1 MPAKILVVE
10 DDADQRQLL
19 VLMLKWEGYTTF
31 TAEDGN
37 EGIEKARENTPDLII
52 SDITMPN
59 LDGITRVQ
67 TLRDMPDFKRTPILM
82 VSAYGSGNL
91 RDALSAGANQIM
103 RKPLD
108 FSALMMTIRELQGFA
123 HGL

>member
-1 MPAKILVVE
+1 LPAKILVVE

-19 VLMLKWEGYTTF
+19 VLMLKWEGYTIF
-31 TAEDGN
+31 TAGDGN
-37 EGIEKARENTPDLII
+37 EGLEKARENAPDLII

-59 LDGITRVQ
+59 LDGITMVQ
-67 TLRDMPDFKRTPILM
+67 ALRDMPDFKRTPILM

-91 RDALSAGANQIM
+91 RDALNAGANQIM

-108 FSALMMTIRELQGFA
+108 FSALMTTIRELQGFTQN
-123 HGL
+123 L

>member
-19 VLMLKWEGYTTF
+19 VLMLKWEGYTIF

-37 EGIEKARENTPDLII
+37 EGIEKACETAPDLII

-59 LDGITRVQ
+59 LDGINMVQ
-67 TLRDMPDFKRTPILM
+67 ALRDMPDFKRTPILM

-91 RDALSAGANQIM
+91 RDALNAGANQIM

-108 FSALMMTIRELQGFA
+108 FTALMTTIRELQGFA
-123 HGL
+123 H

>member
-10 DDADQRQLL
+10 DDPDQRQLL
-19 VLMLKWEGYTTF
+19 VLMLKWEGYTIY

-37 EGIEKARENTPDLII
+37 EGLQQAQANTPDLII

-59 LDGITRVQ
+59 LDGIKMVKA
-67 TLRDMPDFKRTPILM
+67 LRDLPDFKRTPIVM

-91 RDALSAGANQIM
+91 REALSAGANQIM

-108 FSALMMTIRELQGFA
+108 FGALMTTIRELRGFT
-123 HGL
+123 H